1 MEACYHVPVSIWA
14 IRGLLQGMSPPICSQ
29 FLAFS
34 GLGLSV
40 NRSISATSPYS
51 YPTVLNLR
59 LTDDPLIPLHLL
71 IYATQTAVSTS
82 ACIADSLT
90 WSISASQKFSLSQL
104 YVPYLLL
111 CK

>member
-14 IRGLLQGMSPPICSQ
+14 IRGLLQGMSRRLYSHLLEL
-29 FLAFS
+29 F
-34 GLGLSV
+34 GLGFSV
-40 NRSISATSPYS
+40 NRSTFASPYS
-51 YPTVLNLR
+51 YHTVLSLR
-59 LTDDPLIPLHLL
+59 CTDDPLIPLHLL
-71 IYATQTAVSTS
+71 VYATQTAVSTS

-90 WSISASQKFSLSQL
+90 WSISPSQKFSLSQL